1 MDIKR
6 FYQNSKLVYSS
17 KKVSAQKIALE
28 YISVSA
34 GDFAPIHL
42 KIAVLLYAD
51 KAVKRRSLSIL
62 LIEIRLDFF
71 ITH

>member
-17 KKVSAQKIALE
+17 KKVPAQKIALE

-34 GDFAPIHL
+34 GDFAPIVPRNAGIVVDV
-42 KIAVLLYAD
+42 IAD
-51 KAVKRRSLSIL
+51 
-62 LIEIRLDFF
+62 
-71 ITH
+71 